1 MANMNVNV
9 KEMGKQRG
17 SLMGV
22 GYRLI
27 GWCKFVLLQKIF
39 FRKNCPFYKYK
50 LLLCLLRL
58 CCLKIQKAQIA
69 KNVHKFIVKGWE

>member
-17 SLMGV
+17 PLMGV

-27 GWCKFVLLQKIF
+27 GWSKFVLLQKIF
-39 FRKNCPFYKYK
+39 LEKTVLSINTNCFFVS
-50 LLLCLLRL
+50 CV
-58 CCLKIQKAQIA
+58 CAA
-69 KNVHKFIVKGWE
+69 

>member
-17 SLMGV
+17 YLMGV

-39 FRKNCPFYKYK
+39 LKK
-50 LLLCLLRL
+50 LSFL
-58 CCLKIQKAQIA
+58 
-69 KNVHKFIVKGWE
+69 

>member
-17 SLMGV
+17 SLMEV

-39 FRKNCPFYKYK
+39 LEKTVLSINTNCFYVS
-50 LLLCLLRL
+50 CF
-58 CCLKIQKAQIA
+58 CAA
-69 KNVHKFIVKGWE
+69 

>member
-1 MANMNVNV
+1 MANMNINV

-17 SLMGV
+17 PLMGV

-39 FRKNCPFYKYK
+39 LEKTVLSINTNY
-50 LLLCLLRL
+50 
-58 CCLKIQKAQIA
+58 
-69 KNVHKFIVKGWE
+69 HIVFCVCTA

>member
-17 SLMGV
+17 YLMGV

-39 FRKNCPFYKYK
+39 LEKTVLSINTNCFFVS
-50 LLLCLLRL
+50 CV
-58 CCLKIQKAQIA
+58 CAA
-69 KNVHKFIVKGWE
+69 

>member
-39 FRKNCPFYKYK
+39 LEKTVLSINTNCFY
-50 LLLCLLRL
+50 
-58 CCLKIQKAQIA
+58 
-69 KNVHKFIVKGWE
+69 VS

>member
-1 MANMNVNV
+1 MNVNV

-39 FRKNCPFYKYK
+39 LEKTVLSINTNCFFVS
-50 LLLCLLRL
+50 CV
-58 CCLKIQKAQIA
+58 CAA
-69 KNVHKFIVKGWE
+69 